1 MPDNSPM
8 LRQWQVML
16 TLLERRE
23 GMSVQELAAQHAV
36 NEKTIRR
43 DLVLLRQVGFSL
55 DETRADHGRKFWRM
69 SAAKAPP
76 LTLNWEEAISLYL
89 ARQFLESPLGGT
101 YFWKAANSAFAKIR
115 AGLGDAE
122 LKYIDQMSRALRLTS
137 VGIGRYAGKAP
148 FLDQLTRA
156 IEDRL
161 VTLLTYQSERSTE
174 PVTREIHPYAWI
186 FHRNSPYLVAFAT
199 EHGEVRLYKADRIHD
214 VDVSS
219 LQYPR
224 VIDFDLDDYLSGSF
238 GIYRG
243 RNTHNGQPIPIRVR
257 FLPPVV
263 QYVSEKQWHPSQT
276 LTPQRDG
283 SLLAEFR
290 LTATE
295 EIKRWLLSFGAN
307 AIVLEPQSLVTEIA
321 DELRK
326 ILNSYEHPPCTHK
339 HQAAKRQPATH
350 GRPPRRR
357 QPK

>member
-1 MPDNSPM
+1 MHDNSPL
-8 LRQWQVML
+8 LRQWKVIMSFL
-16 TLLERRE
+16 ARSD
-23 GMSVQELAAQHAV
+23 GISVQELAAEHAV
-36 NEKTIRR
+36 NDKTIRR
-43 DLVLLRQVGFSL
+43 DLTLLRRSGFSL
-55 DETRADHGRKFWRM
+55 EETLSAHGRKLWRL
-69 SAAKAPP
+69 SVATAPP
-76 LTLNWEEAISLYL
+76 LTLNWQEAMSLYL
-89 ARQFLESPLGGT
+89 ARRLLEPFAGT
-101 YFWKAANSAFAKIR
+101 YFSDAANQAFSKIR
-115 AGLGDAE
+115 AGLGKQA
-122 LKYIDQMSRALRLTS
+122 LTYLDQMAGAIHLTAP
-137 VGIGRYAGKAP
+137 GIGRYAEKAG
-148 FLDQLTRA
+148 LIDHLTRA
-156 IEDRL
+156 IEERR

-214 VDVSS
+214 VDVSN

-224 VIDFDLDDYLSGSF
+224 VTDFNLDDYLAGSF

-243 RNTHNGQPIPIRVR
+243 RNSHNGQPIPIHVR

-283 SLLAEFR
+283 SLIAEFR

-326 ILNSYEHPPCTHK
+326 LLNSYEHPPRTHK